1 MSEAIVVAIITGGL
15 TLIGTALTVWMTSR
29 KSDENLRVSQ
39 AVMDTKIDEL
49 VREVRRHN
57 DFASRVPILETKVA
71 NIEKE
76 LERGNE

>member
-1 MSEAIVVAIITGGL
+1 MSESIIVAVISGLL
-15 TLIGTALTVWMTSR
+15 TLLGTAMTVWMASR
-29 KSDENLRVSQ
+29 KSDENLRVTQ

-76 LERGNE
+76 LSK